1 MTVSE
6 ACSKIFTWF
15 EENEKF
21 DLAKDYKSLFVITD
35 DEEAEREVI
44 RIALKKIEDIK
55 VVVKLNTARRDV
67 WVLDKSLNSYEQN
80 ITINGST
87 ATQIA
92 EIINKTCTAIDN
104 YEDVCNPLE
113 INEQDL
119 NNIIFICQKMY
130 EHNSEK
136 NNLT

>member
-113 INEQDL
+113 INEQDF
-119 NNIIFICQKMY
+119 NNIIFIF
-130 EHNSEK
+130 
-136 NNLT
+136 